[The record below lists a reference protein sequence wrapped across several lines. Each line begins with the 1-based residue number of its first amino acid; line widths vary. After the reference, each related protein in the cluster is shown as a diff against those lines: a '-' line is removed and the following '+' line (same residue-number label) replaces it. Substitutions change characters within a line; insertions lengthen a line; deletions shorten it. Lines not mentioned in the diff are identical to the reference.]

1 MAWFRRDRVV
11 LALGGAAIL
20 WVAVEIAFALHG
32 WPAVPRYM
40 YEAEGVTVVIAA
52 IAVGWLLKDGLALAE
67 RDRPS
72 WARPLGIALVAILA
86 VALVPPAIAR
96 LREEHRD
103 LVHERARTKEINLLA
118 GAVNAY
124 GGYKHLLACGHPV
137 TAVGYVSI
145 LAWYSHL
152 NVGKVGHRPQYE
164 LRQKYPIVLFTELH
178 NGWAMTPYR
187 TPASVQGCPHAL
199 FVSTPHRPNGIFSP
213 H

>member
-1 MAWFRRDRVV
+1 V
-11 LALGGAAIL
+11 IL
-20 WVAVEIAFALHG
+20 WVIVEIAFALHG

-52 IAVGWLLKDGLALAE
+52 VAVGWLLKDGLALAE
-67 RDRPS
+67 RHRPS
-72 WARPLGIALVAILA
+72 WARPVGIALVAILA

-103 LVHERARTKEINLLA
+103 LIHERARTKEINLLA

-164 LRQKYPIVLFTELH
+164 LRQKYPIVMFTELH

-187 TPASVQGCPHAL
+187 TAASLQASCPHAL
-199 FVSTPHRPNGIFSP
+199 FVSTPHRQNGIFSR